1 MTKPEITFLLK
12 EPSTQVLDMSR
23 RVLLLVIIVASALSH
38 AVFGADDSSHTSPS
52 VVADE
57 AFWKSHLLKL
67 QQAYRSLAENKMTAI
82 QQRFDVTYYEIRLSI
97 DPAGLLGGRITGE
110 VTIHGKLIDVTLDT
124 VQFDISQDLTVDSVK
139 TGTSSLSFQRVADLI
154 WIPLPAGG
162 GTSEFAVTIFYQG
175 HPQGYGYG
183 SFSFSSYNNKPTV
196 ASLSEPFFARTWWP
210 CKDHPTDKAD
220 SVDTY
225 VTIDDDLTVASNGSL
240 VSIID
245 KGDGTKTTHWHESY
259 PIATYLVSLAIA
271 DYYVYSDTLEY
282 HGYTMPID
290 FFHYGT
296 PDSATQSHNAL
307 VKDMLAAY
315 SDLFGIYP
323 FIREKYG
330 QAQFDFGGGMEHQTC
345 TSLGSFGESVMAHEL
360 AHQWWGDMVTCG
372 SWHEIWLNEGFAS
385 YCEALW
391 AEHKGGS
398 AAYHNYMN
406 SFEANWGAG
415 DVLYVSDT
423 TSIYKIFDVKE
434 YRKGAWVLHMLRYTV
449 GDSAFF
455 RILRKYGSAPRQY
468 GTALTADLQQIAE
481 QQTGRNLS
489 AFFHQWVYEGGRPD
503 YEYAFLPEATDTG
516 VVAYFFL
523 NQVQQG
529 YKPFQTDVDVRFFFP
544 ETTITVRLVDTLTA
558 QNFVL
563 RFADIPDSCVI
574 DPDNWILNSAKRIEY
589 GFRIVNNG
597 LPDAFVSKPY
607 SQQLLAAG
615 GKAPYTWSA
624 MDVSL
629 PIGLSVSANGLLSG
643 TPTDPGV
650 YSVFLRVSDSDQPT
664 HDLSVFSPLSVRL
677 IHGDIDGQPQI
688 TLGDLLYLLRYLY
701 KNGAAPVDLLQADL
715 NCDGDVNLVDVV
727 VLLDYLYQQGAAPCI
742 TTD

>member
-12 EPSTQVLDMSR
+12 EPSAQVLDMSKR
-23 RVLLLVIIVASALSH
+23 ALLLAIIVASALSH

-67 QQAYRSLAENKMTAI
+67 QQAYQSLAENKMTAI
-82 QQRFDVTYYEIRLSI
+82 QQRFDVTYYGIRLTI
-97 DPAGLLGGRITGE
+97 DPAGLHGGWLTGE
-110 VTIHGKLIDVTLDT
+110 VTIHGRPIDGALDT
-124 VQFDISQDLTVDSVK
+124 VQFDISQYLTVDSVK
-139 TGTSSLSFQRVADLI
+139 TGTSSLSFQCAADLI
-154 WIPLPAGG
+154 SIPLPTGG
-162 GTSEFAVTIFYQG
+162 DTSEFAVTIFYQG

-245 KGDGTKTTHWHESY
+245 NGDGTKTTHWHESY
-259 PIATYLVSLAIA
+259 PIATYLASLAIA
-271 DYYVYSDTLEY
+271 DYYVYSDTLVY
-282 HGYTMPID
+282 QGYTMPIE
-290 FFHYGT
+290 FFHYGEPGDGIRT
-296 PDSATQSHNAL
+296 NNAR
-307 VKDMLAAY
+307 VREMLATF
-315 SDLFGIYP
+315 SDIFGTYP

-516 VVAYFFL
+516 VVTYFFL

-615 GKAPYTWSA
+615 GKAPYAWSA